1 VDLNSPSRDQVT
13 KSFPFLSTMGTRSR
27 IILRRSAGRAD
38 WRSSPHVHL
47 WMHWDGYFSGQGDR
61 ICKQLR
67 DLLSRYSAISLQAM
81 LDALDVPDLGDE
93 NQNFSAEF
101 MADFLEGRA
110 PFKNDPCE
118 DVEYE
123 YTIDFSKGLLLAE
136 HNNKTFVVTFA
147 SIQDGFN
154 VSELDEYLE

>member
-1 VDLNSPSRDQVT
+1 
-13 KSFPFLSTMGTRSR
+13 MGTRSR

-38 WRSSPHVHL
+38 WRSDPHIHL
-47 WMHWDGYFSGQGDR
+47 WMHWDGYFAGQGDR

-81 LDALDVPDLGDE
+81 LDALTVPDLEDE
-93 NQNFSAEF
+93 SQNFSAEHL
-101 MADFLEGRA
+101 ADFVEGLV

-123 YTIDFSKGLLLAE
+123 YTIDFSKGLMLA
-136 HNNKTFVVTFA
+136 NRNDKTFVVTFS

>member
-1 VDLNSPSRDQVT
+1 MAVQILSSSFLRSP
-13 KSFPFLSTMGTRSR
+13 FAMGTRSR

-38 WRSSPHVHL
+38 WRSSPHIHL
-47 WMHWDGYFSGQGDR
+47 WMAWDGYFSGQGDR

-67 DLLSRYSAISLQAM
+67 DLLSRYSAISLQSM
-81 LDALDVPDLGDE
+81 LDALTVPDLDDS
-93 NQNFSAEF
+93 QNFSAEHL
-101 MADFLEGRA
+101 ADFVEGLV

-123 YTIDFSKGLLLAE
+123 YTIDFSKGLLLA
-136 HNNKTFVVTFA
+136 NRNDKTFVVTFA

-154 VSELDEYLE
+154 VSELNDYLE

>member
-1 VDLNSPSRDQVT
+1 
-13 KSFPFLSTMGTRSR
+13 MGTRSR
-27 IILRRSAGRAD
+27 IILRRSVGRAD
-38 WRSSPHVHL
+38 WRSTRDVHL

-93 NQNFSAEF
+93 SQNFSAEYL
-101 MADFLEGRA
+101 ADFLEGLA
-110 PFKNDPCE
+110 PFKNDTCE

-123 YTIDFSKGLLLAE
+123 YTVDFSKGLLLA
-136 HNNKTFVVTFA
+136 NRNDKTFVVTFA

-154 VSELDEYLE
+154 VSELNEYLE

>member
-1 VDLNSPSRDQVT
+1 
-13 KSFPFLSTMGTRSR
+13 MGTRSR

-38 WRSSPHVHL
+38 WRAPHVHF
-47 WMHWDGYFSGQGDR
+47 WMAYDGYFSGQGDR

-81 LDALDVPDLGDE
+81 LDALDVPDLGDDS
-93 NQNFSAEF
+93 QNFSAEF
-101 MADFLEGRA
+101 LADFLEERA
-110 PFKNDPCE
+110 SYKNDLCG

-123 YTIDFSKGLLLAE
+123 YTIDFSKGLLLAQ
-136 HNNKTFVVTFA
+136 HNDKTFVATFA

-154 VSELDEYLE
+154 VSELDDYLK